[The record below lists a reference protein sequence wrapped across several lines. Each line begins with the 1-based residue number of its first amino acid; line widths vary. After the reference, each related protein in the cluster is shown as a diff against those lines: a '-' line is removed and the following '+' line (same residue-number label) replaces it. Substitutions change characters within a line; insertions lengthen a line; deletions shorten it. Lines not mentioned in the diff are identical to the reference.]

1 VADHVAKQLRA
12 AVISAVTGLVTT
24 GANVFGSR
32 VYPVR
37 DAEIPCLL
45 VYTPDESA
53 EDATLE
59 TTSYQRR
66 IAIRIEAL
74 AKATAS
80 LEDTLD
86 QIRKEVEIALAA
98 GVLVGGWTV
107 DVEYRGMT
115 SELRDDLEKPVGSA
129 DMSFEATLF
138 TAAAS
143 PDVIIGA

>member
-12 AVISAVTGLVTT
+12 AVISAVTGLATT

-129 DMSFEATLF
+129 EMSFEATLF